1 MWEHVWSGHFPTS
14 CGKQSDSILK
24 KLFTVH
30 VWKWL
35 KPQCNLVCVS
45 VWPCEWAGIVPGWW
59 GLRGGC
65 RCEERF
71 YWASDS
77 ESQTW
82 KIKTQNWLK
91 SSKTGGELKDTWH
104 HQYASFTMNKTSS
117 LCSFILKITHTLIS
131 AFFKSKNNKSVSS
144 FSHVKVCSFSFI
156 PSTSFRFEL
165 LK

>member
-1 MWEHVWSGHFPTS
+1 MSEADIFQLPVENNPTRSSRSCSQCMCESGSNHSVTW
-14 CGKQSDSILK
+14 C
-24 KLFTVH
+24 
-30 VWKWL
+30 
-35 KPQCNLVCVS
+35 VCV
-45 VWPCEWAGIVPGWW
+45 WACEWAGIVPGWW

-104 HQYASFTMNKTSS
+104 HQYASFTMNKISS

-156 PSTSFRFEL
+156 PWTSFRFEL